1 MQAFLLTFLSL
12 DHYKRRETAD
22 RILNNV
28 HVRRKIVPG
37 ESLEM
42 VASLKSFSR
51 GIAKGTVESFV
62 NGEPAIS
69 LEVTAVVV
77 DELERFKPK
86 SKV

>member
-1 MQAFLLTFLSL
+1 
-12 DHYKRRETAD
+12 
-22 RILNNV
+22 
-28 HVRRKIVPG
+28 
-37 ESLEM
+37 M